1 MEDDIMRTL
10 AKILNGIFEQLEVNL
25 IAKSFNESGERKLG
39 LYQSV
44 KGEEGDVNILKYVM
58 EWGGKFHFFE
68 VKEDESRMLLGAGS
82 GDPAAY
88 AKLVVRTITISK
100 LNEVLNDL

>member
-1 MEDDIMRTL
+1 MRTL

-25 IAKSFNESGERKLG
+25 VAKTLNENGERKVG
-39 LYQSV
+39 LYQEIA
-44 KGEEGDVNILKYVM
+44 GEEGDVNILKYVM
-58 EWGGKFHFFE
+58 EWGGRFHFFE
-68 VKEDESRMLLGAGS
+68 VKEDESRKLLGAGS

-100 LNEVLNDL
+100 LNEVLNNL